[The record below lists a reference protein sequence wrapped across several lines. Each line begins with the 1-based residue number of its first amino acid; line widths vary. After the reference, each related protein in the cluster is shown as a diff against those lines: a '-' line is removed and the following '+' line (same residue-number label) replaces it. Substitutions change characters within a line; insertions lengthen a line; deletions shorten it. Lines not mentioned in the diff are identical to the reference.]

1 MIIITT
7 KPTRYSKLIT
17 NKPKSIDTIINK
29 IETSSSIVFIAG
41 R

>member
-1 MIIITT
+1 MIIINHE
-7 KPTRYSKLIT
+7 T
-17 NKPKSIDTIINK
+17 NKIFKIDKPKSIDTIINK